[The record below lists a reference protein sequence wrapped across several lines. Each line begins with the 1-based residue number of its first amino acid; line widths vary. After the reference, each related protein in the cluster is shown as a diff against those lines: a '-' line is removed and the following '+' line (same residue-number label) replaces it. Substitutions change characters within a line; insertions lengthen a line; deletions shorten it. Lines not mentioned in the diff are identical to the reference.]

1 MCELVTQG
9 GVEEHSTLWSLPLR
23 WKSYCRK
30 SHLIQAHIIWRMK
43 LNISKK
49 VCNVV
54 QGIATATAYGLFQT
68 KKQNKKINML
78 VWSSTDGNYHYSGC
92 SVIQLTDTFK
102 LTSGSIIKL
111 YTRVTERTKIMLT
124 PARVLLQKGPCWT
137 CQRQSVFLI
146 NRLTDTSARQW
157 LTPKWKSP
165 CGALIVNTFS
175 VYIDHFSQ
183 ERIVCFLYLASN
195 WQVDLLPT
203 GLKLG
208 SQCGWL
214 KWFGSG

>member
-1 MCELVTQG
+1 M
-9 GVEEHSTLWSLPLR
+9 
-23 WKSYCRK
+23 
-30 SHLIQAHIIWRMK
+30 I
-43 LNISKK
+43 
-49 VCNVV
+49 
-54 QGIATATAYGLFQT
+54 TATTLKVILQKIPSNPGTHYLTDEAKYKQKSLQCCARYCYGNSIWIIQN
-68 KKQNKKINML
+68 KKNKTKKINML

-124 PARVLLQKGPCWT
+124 PARVLLQKGLCWT

-208 SQCGWL
+208 SQCRWL
-214 KWFGSG
+214 KWSGSG

>member
-1 MCELVTQG
+1 M
-9 GVEEHSTLWSLPLR
+9 
-23 WKSYCRK
+23 
-30 SHLIQAHIIWRMK
+30 I
-43 LNISKK
+43 
-49 VCNVV
+49 
-54 QGIATATAYGLFQT
+54 TATTLKVILQKIPSNPGTHYLTDEAKFKQKKSAMLCKVLLRQQHMDYSKQ

-146 NRLTDTSARQW
+146 NRLTNTSARQW

-208 SQCGWL
+208 SQCRWL
-214 KWFGSG
+214 KWSGSG